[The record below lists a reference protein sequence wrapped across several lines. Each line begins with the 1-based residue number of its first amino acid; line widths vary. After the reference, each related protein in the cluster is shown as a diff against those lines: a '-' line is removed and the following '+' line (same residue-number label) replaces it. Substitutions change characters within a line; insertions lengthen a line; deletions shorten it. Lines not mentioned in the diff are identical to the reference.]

1 MRCMSINPDED
12 TMKKAFLGL
21 TALFFAVLVSGC
33 NQLTQYTVSEQEV
46 NQALAKHNNYEKDI
60 GVAGLVNA
68 HILLSDLNSQIG
80 REEPDRVTLTGR
92 AKINVTSL
100 FGPQEADMQ
109 LKMKAQPVFDA
120 QQGAVYLRNL
130 EIVDAQVQPEK
141 MAAVMKS
148 LTPYLNQSLKSYFDQ
163 KPAYVLSVDRS
174 KGEALAKKFAKGLKV
189 EPGQLVIPFTQ

>member
-1 MRCMSINPDED
+1 
-12 TMKKAFLGL
+12 MKKAFPGL
-21 TALFFAVLVSGC
+21 VALFFAVLVSGC
-33 NQLTQYTVSEQEV
+33 NQLTQYTFSEQEV
-46 NQALAKHNNYEKDI
+46 NQALAKHNNFEKDI

-68 HILLSDLNSQIG
+68 HILLTDLSSQIG
-80 REEPDRVTLTGR
+80 REEPDKVTLTGR
-92 AKINVTSL
+92 AKISVTSL
-100 FGPQEADMQ
+100 FGPQDADMQ

-120 QQGAVYLRNL
+120 QQGAVYLRDL

-148 LTPYLNQSLKSYFDQ
+148 LTPYLNQSLKSYFNQ

>member
-1 MRCMSINPDED
+1 MRCISINLDED

-33 NQLTQYTVSEQEV
+33 NQLTQYTISEQEV

-68 HILLSDLNSQIG
+68 HILLTDLNSQIG
-80 REEPDRVTLTGR
+80 REEPDRVTLTDK

-120 QQGAVYLRNL
+120 QQGAVYLRDL

-148 LTPYLNQSLKSYFDQ
+148 LTPYLNQSLKSYFNQ

-174 KGEALAKKFAKGLKV
+174 KGEALAKKFAKGLQV

>member
-92 AKINVTSL
+92 AKISVTSL